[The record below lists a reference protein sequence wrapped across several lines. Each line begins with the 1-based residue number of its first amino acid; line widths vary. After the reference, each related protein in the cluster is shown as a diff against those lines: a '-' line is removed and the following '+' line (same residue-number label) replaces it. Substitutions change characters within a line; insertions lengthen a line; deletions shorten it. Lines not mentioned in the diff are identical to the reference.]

1 MITKIGFGSKKCWH
15 FLMCTIHQLAVPD
28 EAKQEDETK
37 RCNECDEEF
46 FPVHNFFR
54 LRFLLSAIEPEG
66 FIPKGLADVDLNLSS
81 WQPGNDG
88 YEAVTP

>member
-1 MITKIGFGSKKCWH
+1 MLLKLGFGSEESWH
-15 FLMCTIHQLAVPD
+15 FLVRTVHEYRVPQ
-28 EAKQEDETK
+28 EAKQKEETK

-54 LRFLLSAIEPEG
+54 LRFLLSAIEVEG
-66 FIPKGLADVDLNLSS
+66 FIPKRLADVDLNLSS
-81 WQPGNDG
+81 WQPGKDG

>member
-37 RCNECDEEF
+37 RRNECDEEF
-46 FPVHNFFR
+46 FPVHNFFL
-54 LRFLLSAIEPEG
+54 LRFLLSPIEPG
-66 FIPKGLADVDLNLSS
+66 TLHRKTTDRCRSKS
-81 WQPGNDG
+81 
-88 YEAVTP
+88 